1 MIWLITFTWAGI
13 FEVTIS
19 DSYLL
24 QYSGKTVGR
33 LANLLPIVVTCPN
46 HGSSPYTSK
55 ILLRISGDMPS
66 RDWWTSIL
74 WKINISTSGPLIAVT
89 RKVHAMAMII
99 CDTFLTHLLGNKL
112 RPSYQFAN
120 AMVWYPYHI
129 ASCSDAVLAVFLA
142 VERARVN
149 SSLISDIVNLRW
161 EKCSL
166 LENSAINPKLKVW
179 RFSSCWLI
187 GVLRQTY
194 SAPHKK
200 QV

>member
-1 MIWLITFTWAGI
+1 MLFFNVCISLFINVMIWLITFTWAGI
-13 FEVTIS
+13 FQVTIS

-24 QYSGKTVGR
+24 QYSGKTVGL

-112 RPSYQFAN
+112 RPSYQFA
-120 AMVWYPYHI
+120 MQWFGILIILLLVVTLCLLY
-129 ASCSDAVLAVFLA
+129 FLQWK
-142 VERARVN
+142 EP
-149 SSLISDIVNLRW
+149 
-161 EKCSL
+161 E
-166 LENSAINPKLKVW
+166 
-179 RFSSCWLI
+179 
-187 GVLRQTY
+187 
-194 SAPHKK
+194 
-200 QV
+200 